1 MDVSHKK
8 RRRGSAVADLVVIA
22 PHMDDETLGCGGLL
36 ARATDPLVI
45 FGVES
50 RDAGIEIDEV
60 AAELGFRF
68 VVLQGSE
75 YEARMLS
82 LDRRALVG
90 QVEKIL
96 AAETP
101 DTVCIPSPS
110 YHQDHVVM
118 FEAGL
123 AATRPLSRFGYVAK
137 TVLSYEYPGSA
148 WAYDGREAE
157 LNYYVD
163 ISAVMERKL
172 AAVRHYNGSQ
182 AGRQIIDP
190 DVVTSWARLRGAFA
204 GLEHA
209 EAFRVLRL
217 TVGEPQ

>member
-1 MDVSHKK
+1 
-8 RRRGSAVADLVVIA
+8 VADLVVIA

-36 ARATDPLVI
+36 ARASDPLVI

-50 RDAGIEIDEV
+50 RDDGIEIEEV
-60 AAELGFRF
+60 ADELGFRF
-68 VVLQGSE
+68 VVLNGKE

-90 QVEKIL
+90 KVEKIL
-96 AAETP
+96 TAEKP
-101 DTVCIPSPS
+101 ETVCIPSPS

-118 FEAGL
+118 FESGL
-123 AATRPLSRFGYVAK
+123 AATRPLSRAGYMAR

-148 WAYDGREAE
+148 WSYDGREAE

-163 ISAVMERKL
+163 ISHVIDRKL
-172 AAVRHYNGSQ
+172 AAVGRYNGSQ

-190 DVVTSWARLRGAFA
+190 AVVTSWAQLRGAFA
-204 GLEHA
+204 GLRYA
-209 EAFRVLRL
+209 EAFRALRL
-217 TVGEPQ
+217 TVGESR

>member
-1 MDVSHKK
+1 
-8 RRRGSAVADLVVIA
+8 
-22 PHMDDETLGCGGLL
+22 MDDETLGCGGLL

-50 RDAGIEIDEV
+50 RDKGIEIDEV
-60 AAELGFRF
+60 STELGFRF
-68 VVLQGSE
+68 VVLHGPE

-96 AAETP
+96 TAETP

-118 FEAGL
+118 FESGL
-123 AATRPLSRFGYVAK
+123 AATRPLSRAGYVAK
-137 TVLSYEYPGSA
+137 AVLSYEYPGSA
-148 WAYDGREAE
+148 WSYDGHEAE

-163 ISAVMERKL
+163 ISTVMDRKL
-172 AAVRHYNGSQ
+172 AAVSHYNGSQ

-190 DVVTSWARLRGAFA
+190 AVVTSWARLRGVFA
-204 GLEHA
+204 GLEYA
-209 EAFRVLRL
+209 EAFRALRL
-217 TVGEPQ
+217 TVGAQS

>member
-1 MDVSHKK
+1 
-8 RRRGSAVADLVVIA
+8 
-22 PHMDDETLGCGGLL
+22 MDDETLGCGGLL

-50 RDAGIEIDEV
+50 RDKGIEIDEV
-60 AAELGFRF
+60 STELGFRF
-68 VVLQGSE
+68 VVLHGPE

-96 AAETP
+96 TAETP

-118 FEAGL
+118 FESGL
-123 AATRPLSRFGYVAK
+123 AATRPLSRAGYVAK
-137 TVLSYEYPGSA
+137 AVLSYEYPGSA
-148 WAYDGREAE
+148 WSYDGREAE

-163 ISAVMERKL
+163 ISTVMDRKL
-172 AAVRHYNGSQ
+172 AAVSHYNGSQ

-190 DVVTSWARLRGAFA
+190 AVVTSWARLRGVFA
-204 GLEHA
+204 GLEYA
-209 EAFRVLRL
+209 EAFRALRL
-217 TVGEPQ
+217 TVGAQS

>member
-1 MDVSHKK
+1 M
-8 RRRGSAVADLVVIA
+8 ADLVVIA

-36 ARATDPLVI
+36 ARATDPFVI

-50 RDAGIEIDEV
+50 RDEGIEIEEV

-68 VVLQGSE
+68 VVLYGRE

-82 LDRRALVG
+82 VDRRELVG
-90 QVEKIL
+90 RIEKIL
-96 AAETP
+96 AAESP
-101 DTVCIPSPS
+101 GTVCLPSPS

-118 FEAGL
+118 FESGL
-123 AATRPLSRFGYVAK
+123 AATRPLSRLGYLAT

-148 WAYDGREAE
+148 WGYDGQEIE

-163 ISAVMERKL
+163 ISSVMDRKL
-172 AAVRHYNGSQ
+172 AAVGHYNGSQ

-190 DVVTSWARLRGAFA
+190 SLVTDWARLRGAFA
-204 GLEHA
+204 GLEYA
-209 EAFRVLRL
+209 EAFRALRL
-217 TVGEPQ
+217 TIGEPR

>member
-1 MDVSHKK
+1 
-8 RRRGSAVADLVVIA
+8 VADLVVIA

-50 RDAGIEIDEV
+50 RDEGIEIDEV

-68 VVLQGSE
+68 VVLHGPE

-96 AAETP
+96 AAESP

-118 FEAGL
+118 FESGL
-123 AATRPLSRFGYVAK
+123 AATRPLSRSGYVAR

-148 WAYDGREAE
+148 WSYDGREAE

-163 ISAVMERKL
+163 ISSVMERKL
-172 AAVRHYNGSQ
+172 AAVRRYNGSQ

-190 DVVTSWARLRGAFA
+190 AVVMSWARLRGAFA
-204 GLEHA
+204 GLTYA
-209 EAFRVLRL
+209 EAFRALRL

>member
-1 MDVSHKK
+1 VS
-8 RRRGSAVADLVVIA
+8 DLVVIA

-36 ARATDPLVI
+36 ARASDPVVI

-50 RDAGIEIDEV
+50 RDRGIEVEEV
-60 AAELGFRF
+60 ATELGFRF
-68 VVLQGSE
+68 VVLNGKD

-90 QVEKIL
+90 KVEKIL
-96 AAETP
+96 AAESP
-101 DTVCIPSPS
+101 ETVCIPSPS
-110 YHQDHVVM
+110 YHQDHIVM
-118 FEAGL
+118 FETGL
-123 AATRPLSRFGYVAK
+123 AATRPLSRSGYVAR

-148 WAYDGREAE
+148 WSHDGRESD

-163 ISAVMERKL
+163 ISGVMDTKL
-172 AAVRHYNGSQ
+172 AAVRRYNGSQ

-204 GLEHA
+204 GLEYA
-209 EAFRVLRL
+209 EAFRALRL
-217 TVGEPQ
+217 TVGERP

>member
-1 MDVSHKK
+1 M
-8 RRRGSAVADLVVIA
+8 ADLVVIA

-50 RDAGIEIDEV
+50 RDDGIEIDDV

-68 VVLQGSE
+68 VVLHGKE

-90 QVEKIL
+90 RVEKIL
-96 AAETP
+96 AAENP
-101 DTVCIPSPS
+101 DVVCIPSPS

-118 FEAGL
+118 FESGL
-123 AATRPLSRFGYVAK
+123 AATRPLSRSGYVAK

-163 ISAVMERKL
+163 ISLVMDRKL
-172 AAVRHYNGSQ
+172 AAVRCYNGSQ
-182 AGRQIIDP
+182 AGRKVIDP

-204 GLEHA
+204 GLEYA
-209 EAFRVLRL
+209 EAFRALRL
-217 TVGEPQ
+217 TVGAQR

>member
-1 MDVSHKK
+1 MS
-8 RRRGSAVADLVVIA
+8 DLVVIA

-36 ARATDPLVI
+36 ARASDPVVI

-50 RDAGIEIDEV
+50 RDRGIEVEEV
-60 AAELGFRF
+60 ATELGFRF
-68 VVLQGSE
+68 VVLNGKD

-90 QVEKIL
+90 KVEKIL
-96 AAETP
+96 AAESP
-101 DTVCIPSPS
+101 ETVCIPSPS
-110 YHQDHVVM
+110 YHQDHIVM
-118 FEAGL
+118 FETGL
-123 AATRPLSRFGYVAK
+123 AATRPLSRSGYVAR

-148 WAYDGREAE
+148 WSHDGRESD

-163 ISAVMERKL
+163 ISGVMDTKL
-172 AAVRHYNGSQ
+172 AAVRRYNGSQ

-204 GLEHA
+204 GLEYA
-209 EAFRVLRL
+209 EAFRALRL
-217 TVGEPQ
+217 TVGERP

>member
-1 MDVSHKK
+1 
-8 RRRGSAVADLVVIA
+8 VADLVVIA

-36 ARATDPLVI
+36 ALASDPLVV

-50 RDAGIEIDEV
+50 RDERIEIDEV
-60 AAELGFRF
+60 AGKLGFRF
-68 VVLQGSE
+68 VVLHGAD

-90 QVEKIL
+90 RVEKIL

-101 DTVCIPSPS
+101 ETVCIPSPS

-118 FEAGL
+118 FETGL
-123 AATRPLSRFGYVAK
+123 AATRPLSRAGYVAR

-148 WAYDGREAE
+148 WSYDGREAE

-163 ISAVMERKL
+163 IRPVIDRKL
-172 AAVRHYNGSQ
+172 AAVRLYNGSQ

-204 GLEHA
+204 GLEYA
-209 EAFRVLRL
+209 EAFRALRL
-217 TVGEPQ
+217 TVGAR

>member
-1 MDVSHKK
+1 
-8 RRRGSAVADLVVIA
+8 VADLVVIS

-36 ARATDPLVI
+36 ALASDPLVV

-50 RDAGIEIDEV
+50 RDEGIEIDAV
-60 AAELGFRF
+60 ARELGFRF
-68 VVLQGSE
+68 VVLHDAD

-101 DTVCIPSPS
+101 ETVCIPSPS
-110 YHQDHVVM
+110 YHQDHVVI
-118 FEAGL
+118 FETGL
-123 AATRPLSRFGYVAK
+123 AATRPLSRAGYLAR
-137 TVLSYEYPGSA
+137 TVLCYEYPGSA
-148 WAYDGREAE
+148 WSYDGHEAE

-163 ISAVMERKL
+163 IRPVIDRKL
-172 AAVRHYNGSQ
+172 AAVGLYNGSQ

-204 GLEHA
+204 GLEYA
-209 EAFRVLRL
+209 EAFRALRL
-217 TVGEPQ
+217 TVGQPR

>member
-1 MDVSHKK
+1 
-8 RRRGSAVADLVVIA
+8 VADLVVIA
-22 PHMDDETLGCGGLL
+22 PHMDDETLGCGGLI

-50 RDAGIEIDEV
+50 RDEGIEIDDV
-60 AAELGFRF
+60 AAMLGFRF
-68 VVLQGSE
+68 TVLHGQE
-75 YEARMLS
+75 YEARLLS
-82 LDRRALVG
+82 VDRRQLVG
-90 QVEKIL
+90 RVEKIL

-101 DTVCIPSPS
+101 ETVCIPSPS

-118 FEAGL
+118 FESGL

-148 WAYDGREAE
+148 WSYDGREAE

-163 ISAVMERKL
+163 ISSVMDRKL
-172 AAVRHYNGSQ
+172 AAVGQYNNGSQ

-190 DVVTSWARLRGAFA
+190 DVITSWARLRGAFA
-204 GLEHA
+204 GLQYA
-209 EAFRVLRL
+209 EAFRALRM
-217 TVGEPQ
+217 TVSGPQ

>member
-1 MDVSHKK
+1 M
-8 RRRGSAVADLVVIA
+8 ADLVVIA

-36 ARATDPLVI
+36 ARATDPFVI

-50 RDAGIEIDEV
+50 RDEGIEIDAV

-68 VVLQGSE
+68 VVLHGPE

-90 QVEKIL
+90 RVEKIL
-96 AAETP
+96 AAESP

-118 FEAGL
+118 FESGL
-123 AATRPLSRFGYVAK
+123 AATRPLSRSGYVAR

-148 WAYDGREAE
+148 WSYDGREAE

-163 ISAVMERKL
+163 ISSVMERKL
-172 AAVRHYNGSQ
+172 AAVRRYNGSQ
-182 AGRQIIDP
+182 TGRQIIDP
-190 DVVTSWARLRGAFA
+190 AVVTSWARLRGAFA
-204 GLEHA
+204 GLRYA
-209 EAFRVLRL
+209 EAFRALRL

>member
-1 MDVSHKK
+1 M
-8 RRRGSAVADLVVIA
+8 ADLAVIA

-36 ARATDPLVI
+36 ARASDPLVI

-50 RDAGIEIDEV
+50 RDQGIEIDEV

-68 VVLQGSE
+68 VVLNGKE

-90 QVEKIL
+90 RVEKIL
-96 AAETP
+96 AAESP
-101 DTVCIPSPS
+101 ETVCIPSPS

-118 FEAGL
+118 FETGL
-123 AATRPLSRFGYVAK
+123 AATRPLSRSGYVAR

-148 WAYDGREAE
+148 WSYDGREAE

-163 ISAVMERKL
+163 ISAVMDTKL
-172 AAVRHYNGSQ
+172 AAVGHYNGSQ

-204 GLEHA
+204 GLEYA
-209 EAFRVLRL
+209 EAFRALRL
-217 TVGEPQ
+217 TVGGPR

>member
-1 MDVSHKK
+1 MA
-8 RRRGSAVADLVVIA
+8 GLVVIA

-50 RDAGIEIDEV
+50 RDEGIEIDEV

-68 VVLQGSE
+68 VVLHGPE

-82 LDRRALVG
+82 LDRRELVG
-90 QVEKIL
+90 RIEKIL
-96 AAETP
+96 LAESP

-110 YHQDHVVM
+110 YHQDHAVM
-118 FEAGL
+118 FESGL
-123 AATRPLSRFGYVAK
+123 AATRPLSRSGYVAK

-148 WAYDGREAE
+148 WSYDGREAE

-163 ISAVMERKL
+163 ISSVMERKL
-172 AAVRHYNGSQ
+172 AAVRCYNGSQ
-182 AGRQIIDP
+182 TGRQIIEP
-190 DVVTSWARLRGAFA
+190 SVVTSWARLRGAFA
-204 GLEHA
+204 GLEYA
-209 EAFRVLRL
+209 EAFRALRL
-217 TVGEPQ
+217 TVGGSQ

>member
-1 MDVSHKK
+1 
-8 RRRGSAVADLVVIA
+8 VADLVVIA
-22 PHMDDETLGCGGLL
+22 PHMDDETLGCGGLI
-36 ARATDPLVI
+36 ARATDPVVI

-50 RDAGIEIDEV
+50 RDEGIEIEEV

-68 VVLQGSE
+68 VVLHGPE

-82 LDRRALVG
+82 LDRRVLVG

-96 AAETP
+96 AAEHP
-101 DTVCIPSPS
+101 DTVCIPAPS

-118 FEAGL
+118 FESGL
-123 AATRPLSRFGYVAK
+123 AATRPLSRSGYMAK

-148 WAYDGREAE
+148 WAFDGREAE

-163 ISAVMERKL
+163 ISSVMDKKL
-172 AAVRHYNGSQ
+172 AAVGRYNGSQ

-190 DVVTSWARLRGAFA
+190 IVVTSWARLRGAFA
-204 GLEHA
+204 GLEYA
-209 EAFRVLRL
+209 EAFRALRL
-217 TVGEPQ
+217 TIGGPQ

>member
-1 MDVSHKK
+1 M
-8 RRRGSAVADLVVIA
+8 ADLIVIA
-22 PHMDDETLGCGGLL
+22 PHMDDETLGCGGLI

-50 RDAGIEIDEV
+50 RDEGIEIDHV
-60 AAELGFRF
+60 ARELGFRF
-68 VVLQGSE
+68 VVLHGPE

-82 LDRRALVG
+82 LDRRELVG
-90 QVEKIL
+90 RVEKIL
-96 AAETP
+96 AAESP

-118 FEAGL
+118 FESGL
-123 AATRPLSRFGYVAK
+123 AATRPLSRSGYVAK

-148 WAYDGREAE
+148 WSFDGREAE

-163 ISAVMERKL
+163 ISSVIDRKMT
-172 AAVRHYNGSQ
+172 AVRYYNGSQ

-190 DVVTSWARLRGAFA
+190 AVVTSWARLRGSFA
-204 GLEHA
+204 GLEYA
-209 EAFRVLRL
+209 EAFRALRL
-217 TVGEPQ
+217 TVSEPQ

>member
-1 MDVSHKK
+1 M
-8 RRRGSAVADLVVIA
+8 ADLVVIA

-50 RDAGIEIDEV
+50 RDKGIEVDEV
-60 AAELGFRF
+60 ASGLGFRF
-68 VVLQGSE
+68 VVLYSSD

-90 QVEKIL
+90 RIEKIL
-96 AAETP
+96 AAESP

-118 FEAGL
+118 FESGL
-123 AATRPLSRFGYVAK
+123 AATRPLSRSGYVAR

-148 WAYDGREAE
+148 WSYDGREAE

-163 ISAVMERKL
+163 ITG
-172 AAVRHYNGSQ
+172 HG
-182 AGRQIIDP
+182 
-190 DVVTSWARLRGAFA
+190 
-204 GLEHA
+204 
-209 EAFRVLRL
+209 
-217 TVGEPQ
+217 

>member
-1 MDVSHKK
+1 
-8 RRRGSAVADLVVIA
+8 VADLVVIA

-36 ARATDPLVI
+36 ARAADPLVV

-50 RDAGIEIDEV
+50 RDVGIEIDEV

-68 VVLQGSE
+68 VVLNSKE

-90 QVEKIL
+90 KVEKIL
-96 AAETP
+96 AAESP
-101 DTVCIPSPS
+101 KTVCIPSPS
-110 YHQDHVVM
+110 YHQDHTVM

-123 AATRPLSRFGYVAK
+123 AATRPLSRAGYVAS

-148 WAYDGREAE
+148 WSYDGREAE
-157 LNYYVD
+157 LNYYMD
-163 ISAVMERKL
+163 ISGVMDRKL
-172 AAVRHYNGSQ
+172 AAVSRYNGSQ
-182 AGRQIIDP
+182 TGRQIIDP

-204 GLEHA
+204 GLEYA

-217 TVGEPQ
+217 TVGDSR

>member
-1 MDVSHKK
+1 
-8 RRRGSAVADLVVIA
+8 VADVVVIA
-22 PHMDDETLGCGGLL
+22 PHMDDETLGCGGLV
-36 ARATDPLVI
+36 ARAADPLVV

-68 VVLQGSE
+68 VVLHGQE

-96 AAETP
+96 AAECP

-118 FEAGL
+118 FESGL
-123 AATRPLSRFGYVAK
+123 AATRPLSRSGYVAK
-137 TVLSYEYPGSA
+137 TVLCYEYPGSA

-163 ISAVMERKL
+163 ISSVMERKL
-172 AAVRHYNGSQ
+172 AAVRLYNGSQ
-182 AGRQIIDP
+182 AGRQVIDP
-190 DVVTSWARLRGAFA
+190 AVVTSWARLRGAFA
-204 GLEHA
+204 GLEFA
-209 EAFRVLRL
+209 EAFRALRL
-217 TVGEPQ
+217 TVGGPR

>member
-1 MDVSHKK
+1 M
-8 RRRGSAVADLVVIA
+8 ADLVVIA
-22 PHMDDETLGCGGLL
+22 PHMDDETLGCGGML

-50 RDAGIEIDEV
+50 RDEGIEIDDV

-68 VVLQGSE
+68 IVLHGPE

-82 LDRRALVG
+82 LDRRELVG
-90 QVEKIL
+90 RVEKIL
-96 AAETP
+96 AAESP

-118 FEAGL
+118 FESGL
-123 AATRPLSRFGYVAK
+123 AATRPLSRSGYVAK

-148 WAYDGREAE
+148 WSYDGREAE
-157 LNYYVD
+157 LNYYLD
-163 ISAVMERKL
+163 ISLVMDKKL
-172 AAVRHYNGSQ
+172 AAVGHYNGSQ

-190 DVVTSWARLRGAFA
+190 DVITSWARLRGAFA
-204 GLEHA
+204 GLQYA
-209 EAFRVLRL
+209 EAFRALRL
-217 TVGEPQ
+217 TAGEPQCG